1 MKLGFSI
8 VAAALLA
15 AIVAAPQDIR
25 TDYDHSYDFSK
36 LHTFAV
42 KIGTPWGNPLNE
54 ERARSATAQQLTAKG
69 WKQTDEAQADALVVI
84 HGARSTKQTFNSM
97 YDGASWS
104 GYGWEGW
111 GTADTH
117 GTTGSREIRV
127 GTLVVDIF
135 DAKTKKLI
143 FRGMGEDEIS
153 DQPEQNRKKIDAG
166 AEKMFRNFPP
176 K

>member
-1 MKLGFSI
+1 MKLRFSI
-8 VAAALLA
+8 VVAVLLA
-15 AIVAAPQDIR
+15 AIVAAAQDVR

-36 LHTFAV
+36 IHTFAV
-42 KIGTPWGNPLNE
+42 KIGTAWGNPLNE
-54 ERARSATAQQLTAKG
+54 ERARSVTAQQLTAKG
-69 WKQTDEAQADALVVI
+69 WKQTDEEQADALVVI
-84 HGARSTKQTFNSM
+84 HGARETRQSFDSM
-97 YDGASWS
+97 YSGASWS

-111 GTADTH
+111 GTPDTH
-117 GTTGSREIRV
+117 ATTGSREIRV
-127 GTLVVDIF
+127 GTIVVDIF

-166 AEKMFRNFPP
+166 GEKMFRNFPP

>member
-1 MKLGFSI
+1 MKLRFSI
-8 VAAALLA
+8 VAAVLLA
-15 AIVAAPQDIR
+15 AMVAAAQEIR

-36 LHTFAV
+36 IHTFGV

-69 WKQTDEAQADALVVI
+69 WKETDEAQADALVVI
-84 HGARSTKQTFNSM
+84 HGARSTKQTFDSM
-97 YDGASWS
+97 YGGASWS

-111 GTADTH
+111 GTPDTH

-127 GTLVVDIF
+127 GTLVVDMF

-153 DQPEQNRKKIDAG
+153 DQPEQNRKKIDLG

-176 K
+176 R

>member
-1 MKLGFSI
+1 MKLRFSI
-8 VAAALLA
+8 VAAVLLA
-15 AIVAAPQDIR
+15 AIVAAAQEVR
-25 TDYDHSYDFSK
+25 SDYDHGYDFSK
-36 LHTFAV
+36 IHTFSV

-54 ERARSATAQQLTAKG
+54 ERARSATVQQLTAKG
-69 WKQTDEAQADALVVI
+69 WKETDEAQADAQVVI
-84 HGARSTKQTFNSM
+84 HGARSTKQTFDSM

-111 GTADTH
+111 GTPDTH
-117 GTTGSREIRV
+117 ATTGSREIRV
-127 GTLVVDIF
+127 GTLVVDVF